1 MKRNSYQLFLEDI
14 LEAMNKI
21 ERFIK
26 GLTRDQFEK
35 NEVVIDA
42 VIRNI
47 EIIGEAAKNIPED
60 IRAKNPA
67 IPWNRMIGLRNIAIH
82 EYFGVDLNIIWEIIT
97 KNLPETKPKIEAM
110 LKDLS
115 DSSPRSE

>member
-14 LEAMNKI
+14 LEAINKI
-21 ERFIK
+21 ERYIK
-26 GLTRDQFEK
+26 DLTHDQFEG

-42 VIRNI
+42 VIRNL
-47 EIIGEAAKNIPED
+47 EIIGEAAKNISED
-60 IRAKNPA
+60 VREKYSE
-67 IPWNRMIGLRNIAIH
+67 IPWNRMIGLRNVAIH

-97 KNLPETKPKIEAM
+97 KNLPETKPKIEAI
-110 LKDLS
+110 LEDLS